1 MILVFLA
8 ALAAPAPNAPHPVE
22 PKLFKDWTVGCDN
35 GRACLAVA
43 LRPETEDPDQ
53 WLTLDLERGAAAE
66 ARPSIEIDVEAPAG
80 SGVYADGR
88 KLPVALGTGKRSGE
102 VRSGADALVA
112 ALRTATKLEIRD
124 AAGKKLGFIS
134 PSGASAALLYM
145 DERQG
150 RIGTVTGLARPGS
163 KPASAVPAPAAY
175 PEVRVAPR
183 SAKPPR
189 RMAKAE
195 WVRLR
200 LAACDDGDP
209 DDGTPA
215 DFYRLDAAHSL
226 ASIPAHCLSGAYNGA
241 SLLYVAGETGTWLPA
256 QYDYPLD
263 NKDDDGPI
271 ALQFN
276 ADYDPRTGMLEM
288 FMKGRGLNDCGT
300 TEDYAWDGTR
310 FRLTYAG
317 RMDECR
323 GSLAR
328 IPVWRAT
335 VAR

>member
-1 MILVFLA
+1 MILALLA
-8 ALAAPAPNAPHPVE
+8 ALAAVPNAPHPAE

-43 LRPETEDPDQ
+43 LRPDTGDPDQ
-53 WLTLDLERGAAAE
+53 WLTVDLDRGSGAQ

-88 KLPVALGTGKRSGE
+88 KLPVVLGTGKHSGS
-102 VRSGADALVA
+102 VASGAEALVA
-112 ALRTATKLEIRD
+112 ALRSATRLEIRD
-124 AAGKKLGFIS
+124 PAGKRLGLIS
-134 PSGASAALLYM
+134 PTGASAALLYM
-145 DERQG
+145 DDQQG
-150 RIGTVTGLARPGS
+150 RVGTVTALTRPGPR
-163 KPASAVPAPAAY
+163 PASAVPPPPPY
-175 PEVRVAPR
+175 PVVHAAPR

-189 RMAKAE
+189 RMAKAD

-241 SLLYVAGETGTWLPA
+241 SLLYVAGETGPWRPA

-263 NKDDDGPI
+263 NSGDDGPV

-276 ADYDPRTGMLEM
+276 ADYDSRTGLLEM

-300 TEDYAWDGTR
+300 TEDYAWDGAR

-323 GSLAR
+323 GAMVR

-335 VAR
+335 VAH

>member
-1 MILVFLA
+1 MPVLLL
-8 ALAAPAPNAPHPVE
+8 ALAAIAATAPHPSE

-43 LRPETEDPDQ
+43 LQPDTQDPDQ

-66 ARPSIEIDVEAPAG
+66 ARPSVEIDVEAPAG
-80 SGVYADGR
+80 SAVYADGR
-88 KLPVALGTGKRSGE
+88 RLPVVLGTGKQNGE
-102 VRSGADALVA
+102 VTSGADALVA
-112 ALRTATKLEIRD
+112 ALRSATKLEVRD
-124 AAGKKLGFIS
+124 PAGKRLGLIS
-134 PSGASAALLYM
+134 SAGASAALLYM
-145 DERQG
+145 DDKQG
-150 RIGTVTGLARPGS
+150 RVGTVTALARPGPR
-163 KPASAVPAPAAY
+163 PASAVPVPPPYPVVHAAPH
-175 PEVRVAPR
+175 

-241 SLLYVAGETGTWLPA
+241 SLLYVAGETGPWRPA
-256 QYDYPLD
+256 PYDYPV
-263 NKDDDGPI
+263 DGGGEGASA
-271 ALQFN
+271 ALVFN
-276 ADYDPRTGMLEM
+276 ADYDPKSGILEM
-288 FMKGRGLNDCGT
+288 WMKGRGLNDCGT

-317 RMDECR
+317 RLDECR
-323 GSLAR
+323 GAMGR
-328 IPVWRAT
+328 IPVWKAVVR
-335 VAR
+335 

>member
-1 MILVFLA
+1 MILALLA
-8 ALAAPAPNAPHPVE
+8 ALAAVPNGPNPVE

-35 GRACLAVA
+35 GRACLAAA
-43 LRPETEDPDQ
+43 LRPDTEDPDQ

-66 ARPSIEIDVEAPAG
+66 ARPSIEIDVEAPPGAG
-80 SGVYADGR
+80 LYADGKR
-88 KLPVALGTGKRSGE
+88 LPVALGTGKQSGR
-102 VRSGADALVA
+102 VTSGADALVA
-112 ALRTATKLEIRD
+112 ALRSAAKLEIRD
-124 AAGKKLGFIS
+124 AAGKRLGFIS
-134 PSGASAALLYM
+134 PAGASAALLYM
-145 DERQG
+145 DDKQG
-150 RIGTVTGLARPGS
+150 RLGTVTALGRPGP
-163 KPASAVPAPAAY
+163 KPASAVPPPPAY
-175 PEVRVAPR
+175 PVVHAAAR
-183 SAKPPR
+183 SARPPR
-189 RMAKAE
+189 HMAKAE
-195 WVRLR
+195 SVRLR
-200 LAACDDGDP
+200 LAACNDGDP

-241 SLLYVAGETGTWLPA
+241 SLLYVAGETGPWRPA
-256 QYDYPLD
+256 PYDYPLD
-263 NKDDDGPI
+263 NSGDDGPI

-276 ADYDPRTGMLEM
+276 ADYDPRTGILEM

-323 GSLAR
+323 GAMGR

-335 VAR
+335 VR

>member
-1 MILVFLA
+1 MILAVLA
-8 ALAAPAPNAPHPVE
+8 ALAAAAPNAPHPAE

-35 GRACLAVA
+35 GRACLAVG
-43 LRPETEDPDQ
+43 LQPEADPEG
-53 WLTLDLERGAAAE
+53 WLTLDFARGPGPE

-80 SGVYADGR
+80 AGVYADGR
-88 KLPVALGTGKRSGE
+88 KLPVVLGTGKQSGK
-102 VRSGADALVA
+102 VIGGADALVA
-112 ALRTATKLEIRD
+112 ALRSATKLDIRD
-124 AAGKKLGFIS
+124 PSGKRLGSIS
-134 PSGASAALLYM
+134 PAGASAALLFM
-145 DERQG
+145 DDKQG
-150 RIGTVTGLARPGS
+150 RVGTATALARPGP
-163 KPASAVPAPAAY
+163 KPAAAMPTPPAY
-175 PEVRVAPR
+175 PVVHAAPR

-189 RMAKAE
+189 RMARTE

-241 SLLYVAGETGTWLPA
+241 SLLYVAGETGPWRPA
-256 QYDYPLD
+256 PYDYTLD
-263 NKDDDGPI
+263 NGAGEGSA

-276 ADYDPRTGMLEM
+276 ADYDPRTGILEM

-300 TEDYAWDGTR
+300 TENYAWDGTR

-323 GSLAR
+323 GAMSR

-335 VAR
+335 VR

>member
-1 MILVFLA
+1 MILAFLA
-8 ALAAPAPNAPHPVE
+8 ALAAPAPNAPHPAE
-22 PKLFKDWTVGCDN
+22 PKLFRDWTVGCDN

-43 LRPETEDPDQ
+43 LQPETEDPDQ
-53 WLTLDLERGAAAE
+53 WLILDLERGAAAQ
-66 ARPSIEIDVEAPAG
+66 ARVSIAIDVEAPAG

-88 KLPVALGTGKRSGE
+88 KLPVVLGTGKRSGE
-102 VRSGADALVA
+102 VTSGADALMA
-112 ALRTATKLEIRD
+112 ALRSATKLEVRD
-124 AAGKKLGFIS
+124 PAGKRLGFIS
-134 PSGASAALLYM
+134 PTGASAALLFI
-145 DERQG
+145 DDKQG
-150 RIGTVTGLARPGS
+150 RVGTVTALARPGP
-163 KPASAVPAPAAY
+163 KPASVVPSPPAY
-175 PEVRVAPR
+175 PVVHAAPR

-209 DDGTPA
+209 DDGVPA

-241 SLLYVAGETGTWLPA
+241 SLLYVAGETGPWRPA
-256 QYDYPLD
+256 EYDYPLD
-263 NKDDDGPI
+263 NGGEEGSA

-276 ADYDPRTGMLEM
+276 ADYDPRTGILEM

-300 TEDYAWDGTR
+300 TEDYAWDGAR

-328 IPVWRAT
+328 IPVWKA

>member
-1 MILVFLA
+1 MILAFLA
-8 ALAAPAPNAPHPVE
+8 ALAAPAPNAPHPAD
-22 PKLFKDWTVGCDN
+22 PKLFRDWTVGCDN

-43 LRPETEDPDQ
+43 LQPETQDPDE

-66 ARPSIEIDVEAPAG
+66 ARPRIAIDVEAPAG
-80 SGVYADGR
+80 AGIYAEGKR
-88 KLPVALGTGKRSGE
+88 LPVTLGTGKQSGQ
-102 VRSGADALVA
+102 VTNGAEALVA
-112 ALRTATKLEIRD
+112 ALRSAAKLEVRD
-124 AAGKKLGFIS
+124 AAGKKLGSIS
-134 PSGASAALLYM
+134 PAGASAALLYM
-145 DERQG
+145 DDKQG
-150 RIGTVTGLARPGS
+150 RVGTLTALARPGS
-163 KPASAVPAPAAY
+163 KPASAVPPPPAY
-175 PEVRVAPR
+175 PIVRAAPR

-241 SLLYVAGETGTWLPA
+241 SLLYVAGETGPWRPA
-256 QYDYPLD
+256 RYDYPLD
-263 NKDDDGPI
+263 NGGEEGAA

-276 ADYDPRTGMLEM
+276 ADYDARTGILEM
-288 FMKGRGLNDCGT
+288 FMKGRGIGDCGT
-300 TEDYAWDGTR
+300 TEDYAWDGTS

-317 RMDECR
+317 RMDVCR
-323 GSLAR
+323 GALER
-328 IPVWRAT
+328 IPVWKAVVR
-335 VAR
+335 